1 MKIPNFLQSTYSLL
15 VQTFPNGISE
25 EYYWIILYLLYDY
38 IADENLAIV
47 MSVFTGKSLAVVSN
61 DLYGVCQMTFD
72 SKLLDEVKN
81 KLNANGFEEWKKEE

>member
-1 MKIPNFLQSTYSLL
+1 MKIPDFLQSTYLLL
-15 VQTFPNGISE
+15 VQTFPNGISVE
-25 EYYWIILYLLYDY
+25 EYWTILYLLYDH

-61 DLYGVCQMTFD
+61 DLYGVCQRSFD

-81 KLNANGFEEWKKEE
+81 KLNANDFEEWKEV